1 MLVVLQCSVNNI
13 LSDNQNLKEEMS
25 VLKLSVD
32 TQGGEFQRMKE
43 LVERMTKENESL
55 KNELL
60 HAKGKINEQKE
71 ETQFL
76 WSSLDDLEQYTRK
89 NSLEISGVPE
99 CCYTS
104 TEEVVMKVAR
114 ALDVDI
120 TPNDIEISHKLRR
133 RGATDT
139 IIAKFVSHKA
149 KSELYK
155 RRTKLKDIKLADVY
169 PGYASAIN
177 TSRLFIN
184 ENLTNFRRH
193 LLGRANGVKKDGL
206 LLSAW
211 TIDGKVFVKTSPDGT
226 PVRIF
231 CDADLDEL

>member
-1 MLVVLQCSVNNI
+1 MN
-13 LSDNQNLKEEMS
+13 
-25 VLKLSVD
+25 
-32 TQGGEFQRMKE
+32 
-43 LVERMTKENESL
+43 
-55 KNELL
+55 
-60 HAKGKINEQKE
+60 
-71 ETQFL
+71 
-76 WSSLDDLEQYTRK
+76 
-89 NSLEISGVPE
+89 ISGVPE
-99 CCYTS
+99 SCYTS
-104 TEEVVMKVAR
+104 TVEVVLNVAR
-114 ALDVDI
+114 ALNVDI
-120 TPNDIEISHKLRR
+120 TPNDIEITHKLKR

-139 IIAKFVSHKA
+139 IIAKFVSQKA

-155 RRTKLKDIKLADVY
+155 RRTKLKDIKLTDIY
-169 PGYASAIN
+169 PSYASALH

-193 LLGRANGVKKDGL
+193 LLGRANGMKRDGL